1 MSKKPMILKRSLLT
15 TGIALAMGLT
25 LGLSQA
31 TWADSD
37 NSDLEVKAGLVQAMT
52 LDCTASSLSFGITRF
67 SELDRTADTVLTLD
81 PGTQMIVVTA
91 GEGGVGVTTGTG
103 SAGMCTVSGS
113 AAVVD
118 TALNVTIAGTTPAAA
133 TLALEGAD
141 NAIEGLAEPG
151 VGASLSISLF
161 TIDGAPAIDE
171 TGGSTI
177 SIGGTLTIPMELLIG
192 HMGGYQNTILVGV
205 TDVL

>member
-67 SELDRTADTVLTLD
+67 SELNRTEATVLTLD
-81 PGTQMIVVTA
+81 PSAQTIAVTA
-91 GEGGVGVTTGTG
+91 GAGGGGVTTGTG
-103 SAGMCTVSGS
+103 SAGICTVSGS
-113 AAVVD
+113 AAALG
-118 TALNVTIAGTTPAAA
+118 TALTVTIAGTTPAAA

-171 TGGSTI
+171 SGGSTI
-177 SIGGTLTIPMELLIG
+177 SIGGTLTIPAEMVLSN
-192 HMGGYQNTILVGV
+192 MGGYHNTILIGV
-205 TDVL
+205 SDS